1 MDTVKEP
8 TTQARNIETGVTLTK
23 EIALAIQKAILE
35 EKSYYFREDKTLRL
49 DIENEDGTTR
59 RMVFSS
65 GTYDTWIA
73 RDKVIP
79 ESNKTLRAL
88 VNETRE
94 KVRRDKEE
102 AERKEQIRMAKD
114 TLNALLKLPIEY
126 TSVDREMK
134 RDQEGKMR
142 EVKRYTRKD
151 ISAPLVAGKV
161 KGLMFALE
169 RLEPE
174 HFARKDETKNTHIVG
189 VFSLADLRQKSQ
201 EQE

>member
-8 TTQARNIETGVTLTK
+8 TTQARNIEQGVTLNK
-23 EIALAIQKAILE
+23 DIANAIQKAIIRGE
-35 EKSYYFREDKTLRL
+35 SYYFEDDKTIRL
-49 DIENEDGTTR
+49 NIENEDGTTR
-59 RMVFSS
+59 PIVFSA
-65 GTYDTWIA
+65 GTYDSWVYREKLIEGT
-73 RDKVIP
+73 
-79 ESNKTLRAL
+79 NKSLKAL
-88 VNETRE
+88 VTETRE
-94 KVRRDKEE
+94 KLRRDKEE